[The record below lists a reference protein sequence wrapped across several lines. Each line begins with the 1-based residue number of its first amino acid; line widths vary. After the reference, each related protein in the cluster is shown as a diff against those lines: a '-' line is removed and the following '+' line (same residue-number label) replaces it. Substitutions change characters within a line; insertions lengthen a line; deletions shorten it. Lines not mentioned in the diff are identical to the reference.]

1 MTKRNINLNENIL
14 EPALHILGWVLV
26 FGSPFLFMDNSMM
39 HTSLKFLNHIF
50 LAPAFIAFMFYAN
63 YFVMVPRYWQRGKM
77 EKYMILSLVLV
88 IVCLIVMQI
97 AYDLMRPDN
106 PMEMPI
112 EGEGGRPPRP
122 IAPRWMFVARDI
134 IMLTLASA
142 AGAVT
147 RQSKLMRKT
156 EMERR
161 EAEMERQQA
170 EMERQEAELRNLHNQ
185 INPHFLLNTLNN
197 IYALI
202 AINADKAQEAV
213 QQLSVLLRHI
223 LYENKDM
230 FVSLKSELSF
240 IRNYIE
246 LMRIRLSS
254 HVKLTVDIEEDA
266 YGIKIAPLIFISLIE
281 NAFKH
286 GVSSGVECFIYIS
299 IRSDATG
306 RVTCD
311 IKNSNHP
318 KERNDKSGHGI
329 GLQQVQQRL
338 DLLYP
343 GAYEW
348 SKEVVNSEGGL
359 PYYHSLLVIETQKK
373 T

>member
-1 MTKRNINLNENIL
+1 MTKRNITLNETIL
-14 EPALHILGWVLV
+14 EPALHVLGWVLV
-26 FGSPFLFMDNSMM
+26 FGSPFLFMDSSMV

-50 LAPAFIAFMFYAN
+50 LAPTVIAFMFYAS
-63 YFVMVPRYWQRGKM
+63 YFVLVPRYWQKGKV
-77 EKYMILSLVLV
+77 ETYMIFTFALIV
-88 IVCLIVMQI
+88 VCLLVMQTG
-97 AYDLMRPDN
+97 YNPKPDV
-106 PMEMPI
+106 EMSVAKDA
-112 EGEGGRPPRP
+112 RPPRP

-134 IMLTLASA
+134 ILLTLATT

-147 RQSKLMRKT
+147 RQSKLVRKT

-161 EAEMERQQA
+161 EAEMQ
-170 EMERQEAELRNLHNQ
+170 RQEAELRNLHNQ

-223 LYENKDM
+223 LYENKDT
-230 FVSLKSELSF
+230 FVTLESELQF
-240 IRNYIE
+240 MRNYIE
-246 LMRIRLSS
+246 LMRIRLGA
-254 HVKLTVDIEEDA
+254 HVTLFVDIENDR
-266 YGIKIAPLIFISLIE
+266 YGLKIAPLIFISLIE

-286 GVSSGVECFIYIS
+286 GVSSGKECFIRIA
-299 IRSDATG
+299 IKSDDRG
-306 RVTCD
+306 CVTCR
-311 IKNSNHP
+311 IENSNHP
-318 KERNDKSGHGI
+318 KTHSDKSGHGI

-348 SKEVVNSEGGL
+348 SQGVVESAEGA
-359 PYYHSLLVIETQKK
+359 PYYQSLLVIHTKQNDGQKRQ
-373 T
+373 TN

>member
-1 MTKRNINLNENIL
+1 MNKKNISLNEKIL

-50 LAPAFIAFMFYAN
+50 LAPSFIAFMFYVS
-63 YFVMVPRYWQRGKM
+63 YFIMVPRYWQKGKI
-77 EKYMILSLVLV
+77 ERYMILSVALV
-88 IVCLIVMQI
+88 ILCLIVMQI
-97 AYDLMRPDN
+97 AYDWMRPDESTDM
-106 PMEMPI
+106 PLEMENA
-112 EGEGGRPPRP
+112 RPPRP
-122 IAPRWMFVARDI
+122 IAPRWMFVARDLL
-134 IMLTLASA
+134 MLTLAST

-161 EAEMERQQA
+161 EA

-230 FVSLKSELSF
+230 FVSLTSELSF

-254 HVKLTVDIEEDA
+254 HIKLTVDIKEDT
-266 YGIKIAPLIFISLIE
+266 YGLKIAPLIFISLIE

-286 GVSSGVECFIYIS
+286 GVSSGAECFIHIE
-299 IRSDATG
+299 IKSDASG
-306 RVTCD
+306 CVTCD

-318 KERNDKSGHGI
+318 KKRNDKSGHGI

-343 GAYEW
+343 DAYRW
-348 SKEVVNSEGGL
+348 TKGVVDKEGTT
-359 PYYHSLLVIETQKK
+359 PYYQSLLVIETQKK
-373 T
+373 A